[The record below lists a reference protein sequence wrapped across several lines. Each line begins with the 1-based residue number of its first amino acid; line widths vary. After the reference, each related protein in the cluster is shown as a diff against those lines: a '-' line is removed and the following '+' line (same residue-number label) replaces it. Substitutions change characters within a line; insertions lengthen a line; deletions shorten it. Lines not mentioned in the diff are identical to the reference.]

1 MAYVDKNVAL
11 KYLANSESLFDRI
24 RKGFLA
30 NNKDGIEKINQ
41 YVEDENIQD
50 LYNYIHSIKGISLNL
65 GSNTLYEDS
74 QAVLEKLKKEEINL
88 PLIEMFIDTF
98 KCVYDELSRMYI
110 EEEIALL
117 LKKKKDSEMC

>member
-98 KCVYDELSRMYI
+98 KCVYDELSRM
-110 EEEIALL
+110 
-117 LKKKKDSEMC
+117 